1 MDLIIVQIIGTAA
14 LLLSQL
20 VTAVSDHAWPA
31 LTRTPRPVRLRCN

>member
-20 VTAVSDHAWPA
+20 VVAVCN
-31 LTRTPRPVRLRCN
+31 RLDGW